1 MTSSVRILSKQGF
14 WALFHDFANFTS
26 VFFFSGHLNFQFYPH
41 PLSNLLESIDPLL
54 PCSALS
60 ISRPSSPLSCA
71 CLGPAAG
78 CSEPVIGA
86 AARGA
91 APGAPQECAARPS
104 QEPRRPT
111 AAGTLPTARLLL
123 PERRRRRC
131 HPAAA
136 SCYPPSRALLSL
148 DTPLHLVLPCRP
160 LGPTSCRLQAIALA
174 GAPPSACCRHAAGAS
189 ARPMQEPGKDSRTD
203 AAADCVAVS
212 CGVCTQVDYL

>member
-1 MTSSVRILSKQGF
+1 MASPARSIP
-14 WALFHDFANFTS
+14 
-26 VFFFSGHLNFQFYPH
+26 FS
-41 PLSNLLESIDPLL
+41 

-60 ISRPSSPLSCA
+60 IGPPLL
-71 CLGPAAG
+71 CLAPVLAPPPAAA
-78 CSEPVIGA
+78 SPTRPPEELRPLT
-86 AARGA
+86 
-91 APGAPQECAARPS
+91 GAPQECAARPP

-160 LGPTSCRLQAIALA
+160 LGPASCRLQAAALA
-174 GAPPSACCRHAAGAS
+174 GALPSACCRHAAGAS
-189 ARPMQEPGKDSRTD
+189 ARPMQEPRQGFEDR
-203 AAADCVAVS
+203 CR
-212 CGVCTQVDYL
+212 C